1 MLPVN
6 AFEGRCRVLAW
17 ALLFAMPL
25 GFAGCSPRYNTTLIN
40 NTAQPLVIEAV
51 QKPGALSP
59 ALDIPDRDPTACTTR
74 ASSYETRQTCRLAP
88 EQTCYLGFAT
98 TFWAAA
104 PLDGDTIIV
113 RTSDGRVRRFTA
125 SSVDDFVTDTTTGRL
140 GVEGQP
146 YVTYTIRIR

>member
-1 MLPVN
+1 MLPVS
-6 AFEGRCRVLAW
+6 AFDEQRRVLAR
-17 ALLFAMPL
+17 ALLVAAPL
-25 GFAGCSPRYNTTLIN
+25 GFIGCSPRRTTTLIN

-59 ALDIPDRDPTACTTR
+59 ALDIPNRDPTACTTR
-74 ASSYETRQTCRLAP
+74 TSAYATRQLCRLAP
-88 EQTCYLGFAT
+88 EQTCYLGSAT

-113 RTSDGRVRRFTA
+113 RTSDGQVRRFTA
-125 SSVDDFVTDTTTGRL
+125 SSVDDFITDTTTGSL